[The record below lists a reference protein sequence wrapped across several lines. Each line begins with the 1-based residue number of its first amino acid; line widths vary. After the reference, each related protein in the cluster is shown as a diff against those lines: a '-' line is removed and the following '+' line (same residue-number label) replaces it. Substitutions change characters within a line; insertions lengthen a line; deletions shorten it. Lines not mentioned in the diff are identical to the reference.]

1 MLVNFKLMELFFM
14 IKIEGGTPFDQMT
27 MNQALLRSI
36 LSLLFHNCHF
46 ELKNITDLGFEKTK
60 ADYLQE
66 FEIFTLK
73 KGTKLNKYFH
83 SLLFII
89 VPFCKQQLD
98 ILSYC
103 KLSLLTLK
111 YCQLELKLKFIFTQ
125 NLFTMGGGWD
135 YN

>member
-14 IKIEGGTPFDQMT
+14 IKIEGGTTIDQMT
-27 MNQALLRSI
+27 INQALLRSI
-36 LSLLFHNCHF
+36 LSLLFHNGHF

-73 KGTKLNKYFH
+73 KLNKYFH

-89 VPFCKQQLD
+89 VAFCKQQLD
-98 ILSYC
+98 ILSYY
-103 KLSLLTLK
+103 KLSLLTVE
-111 YCQLELKLKFIFTQ
+111 YCQLELNFKFIFTQ
-125 NLFTMGGGWD
+125 NLFTIVCGRD
-135 YN
+135 